1 MEEIWFRFRNNWIEI
16 LIGVRKYANF
26 LVIISI
32 SDLINSWMECYTFYG
47 NFNVEL
53 QTWRG
58 NVIKLWYF
66 AQNFSN
72 IDLDSRAQNYVPL
85 GVLNATHAQ
94 NNTIVLIA
102 MSNIYLVCDTHI
114 S

>member
-1 MEEIWFRFRNNWIEI
+1 MKEI

-26 LVIISI
+26 FIISSI

-47 NFNVEL
+47 NFNVQL